1 MRKMKRFVSAV
12 IMAAMVGTLCLTGCG
27 SDKSAEGST
36 GNKSGKQVTVAVVQP
51 MSHTSLDQIRDT
63 ITSELGKDENIK
75 VVTDNANG
83 DTTALSS
90 IIENYKSDGVDI
102 VVPIATST
110 AQTAKS
116 VYDGEDTPIV
126 FAAVSD
132 PEAAGLTGEDCANI
146 TGVSNNIPADEIV
159 KLIANFQPDY
169 KKIGFLY
176 TSSETNSVSTIT
188 AAKKYCDDNKIAYE
202 ESSIANV
209 SELQTAV
216 ESLISK
222 GVDALYT
229 GNDNTI
235 ASAMATYTD
244 AAYTKKIP
252 IYCGADSMVADGGF
266 ATVGVNY
273 VQLGKQ
279 VADMV
284 EKIANG
290 EKPSDIPYETI
301 SDYAKY
307 VNMQAVKQF
316 GGNFDKKAFEGF
328 DVLVEEDGT
337 SHFNK

>member
-1 MRKMKRFVSAV
+1 MRKFKKFVSTA
-12 IMAAMVGTLCLTGCG
+12 IIAAMAGTLCLTGCG
-27 SDKSAEGST
+27 SNSSSESST
-36 GNKSGKQVTVAVVQP
+36 GSSKSEKQVTVAVVQP

-63 ITSELGKDENIK
+63 ITSELGKDDNIK

-83 DTTALSS
+83 DTAALSS
-90 IIENYKSDGVDI
+90 IIENYKSEGVDI

-188 AAKKYCDDNKIAYE
+188 A
-202 ESSIANV
+202 
-209 SELQTAV
+209 
-216 ESLISK
+216 
-222 GVDALYT
+222 
-229 GNDNTI
+229 I

-244 AAYTKKIP
+244 AAYAKKVP

-290 EKPSDIPYETI
+290 EKVSDIPYETI

>member
-1 MRKMKRFVSAV
+1 MRKFKKFVSTA
-12 IMAAMVGTLCLTGCG
+12 IIAAMAGTLCLTGCG
-27 SDKSAEGST
+27 SNSSSESST
-36 GNKSGKQVTVAVVQP
+36 GSSKSEKQVTVAVVQP

-63 ITSELGKDENIK
+63 ITSELGKDDNIK

-83 DTTALSS
+83 DT
-90 IIENYKSDGVDI
+90 
-102 VVPIATST
+102 
-110 AQTAKS
+110 QTANS

-188 AAKKYCDDNKIAYE
+188 AAKKYCDDNNIAYE
-202 ESSIANV
+202 ESSISNV

-244 AAYTKKIP
+244 AAYAKKVP

-290 EKPSDIPYETI
+290 EKVSDIPYETI